1 MKISCIQTMNL
12 LSIHSA
18 PFALGIVLGFP
29 LLGTTLEAQTAGQEI
44 SLSAGWNSVWLE
56 IEPVYQTGDTVLND
70 PALPGDDETLAAG
83 DARIGQSKAPEDV
96 FTNPAVT
103 VVASPKPLASLSE
116 FFGSEPGAIGT
127 FNQDQWEQWLR
138 TDPTGTNNLA
148 SVSGNRPYLVKV
160 APATPTFGFTVTGK
174 GRFHRPTWTPDRF
187 NLLGF
192 GIKGE
197 ISFQN
202 FFSPSGTKHPVN
214 RIYSLA
220 LNGNWV
226 LVSPSALIK
235 DDVAYWI
242 FCSGPSD
249 YMGPVSID
257 FGLSA
262 LGTLNFGSPADAVS
276 IAASPTTLSL
286 DLQELVITNL
296 GAGAATPTLDLIT
309 ADPGAG
315 SLGLHV
321 VEPASDSLSYVL
333 GNTVDTTAGESSAA
347 PLGEAI
353 ASGSTEILT
362 LGAKRNW
369 STGEVGRTNLYR
381 LATGSPGV
389 EFWLPVTALNNQ
401 IQAPTDLLP
410 GTESGAVAGLWVGQV
425 IIDSVTSIVE
435 DGAPVRPAAGSAPLR
450 ILLHSDSGGAVSLL
464 SQVTI
469 MQTKTADPEVAPIP
483 VLVVNPAK
491 IPFYEGIRE
500 RNGKKVGLRL
510 EAVAFDMPRKLDAA
524 SQAALLDDPAY
535 PDLTEEG
542 LSNFLIGRTTR
553 PPSLAEKYALTHG
566 MAGAMGAG
574 KTVQCDLSIDRFHR
588 SNPFRHAYHQK
599 HAAGPNITRAIRI
612 VFDAGQTNPGRLSG
626 SFREIM
632 QGPIQSAIELSGRV
646 DLERVSGVATLDAT
660 P

>member
-1 MKISCIQTMNL
+1 MASR
-12 LSIHSA
+12 HS
-18 PFALGIVLGFP
+18 P
-29 LLGTTLEAQTAGQEI
+29 
-44 SLSAGWNSVWLE
+44 SR
-56 IEPVYQTGDTVLND
+56 ND
-70 PALPGDDETLAAG
+70 PALPGDDETLATG
-83 DARIGQSKAPEDV
+83 DSRIGQLKAPEDV
-96 FTNPAVT
+96 FINPAIT

-148 SVSGNRPYLVKV
+148 SVSGNRSYLVKV
-160 APATPTFGFTVTGK
+160 APATTAFAFTVTGK
-174 GRFHRPTWTPDRF
+174 ARFYRPTWTPDRY

-192 GIKGE
+192 GIKGG

-202 FFSPSGTKHPVN
+202 FFSPAGTRHPVN

-220 LNGNWV
+220 TNGNWA
-226 LVSPSALIK
+226 LVSPSALVK
-235 DDVAYWI
+235 DDTAYWI

-249 YMGPVSID
+249 YMGPVAVD
-257 FGLSA
+257 FSLSS
-262 LGTLNFGSPADAVS
+262 LGNLNFGSPADAVPV
-276 IAASPTTLSL
+276 AAGAATVTL
-286 DLQELVITNL
+286 DLEELVFTNL
-296 GAGAATPTLDLIT
+296 GSGVATPTLDLFT

-321 VEPASDSLSYVL
+321 VAPASGSLSYVI
-333 GNTVDTTAGESSAA
+333 GNTVDTTAGDASAA
-347 PLGEAI
+347 ALGEAI
-353 ASGSTEILT
+353 ASGSTAVLT

-369 STGEVGRTNLYR
+369 STGEVSRTNLYR
-381 LATGSPGV
+381 LTTSSPGTK
-389 EFWLPVTALNNQ
+389 FWLPVTALNNQ

-410 GTESGAVAGLWVGQV
+410 GTQSGTVAGLWVGQV

-435 DGAPVRPAAGSAPLR
+435 NGAPVRPAAGSAPLR
-450 ILLHSDSGGAVSLL
+450 ILLHSNSGGAVSLL

-469 MQTKTADPEVAPIP
+469 MQTKTADPEVPPVP

-491 IPFYEGIRE
+491 IPFYEGISE

-524 SQAALLDDPAY
+524 SQAALLADPAY
-535 PDLTEEG
+535 PNLTEG
-542 LSNFLIGRTTR
+542 GRPSFLIGRQTR
-553 PPSLAEKYALTHG
+553 PPSLAEKYALTHA

-612 VFDAGQTNPGRLSG
+612 VFDAAQTKPGRLSG

-632 QGPIQSAIELSGRV
+632 QGPISSAIELSGRV
-646 DLERVSGVATLDAT
+646 DLERVSGVPTLDAA

>member
-1 MKISCIQTMNL
+1 VKIPSIQTMNR
-12 LSIHSA
+12 LSTLSSR
-18 PFALGIVLGFP
+18 FALGIILGFP

-56 IEPVYQTGDTVLND
+56 IEPTYQVGDTLLND
-70 PALPGDDETLAAG
+70 PALPGDNETLAAG
-83 DARIGQSKAPEDV
+83 DVRIGQAKAPEDV
-96 FTNPAVT
+96 FINPAIT
-103 VVASPKPLASLSE
+103 VIASPKPLASLSE
-116 FFGSEPGAIGT
+116 FFGSAPGAIGT

-160 APATPTFGFTVTGK
+160 APATPPFGFTVTGK
-174 GRFHRPTWTPDRF
+174 ARFHRPTWTPDRY

-192 GIKGE
+192 GIKGG

-202 FFSPSGTKHPVN
+202 FFSPSGTKHPLN

-220 LNGNWV
+220 TNGNWAV
-226 LVSPSALIK
+226 VSPSALIK

-249 YMGPVSID
+249 YMGPVSLEFD
-257 FGLSA
+257 LSS
-262 LGTLNFGSPADAVS
+262 LGKLNFGSPTDAVS
-276 IAASPTTLSL
+276 VSAGATTLSL
-286 DLQELVITNL
+286 DLQEMVFTNL
-296 GAGAATPTLDLIT
+296 GAGSATPTLDLIT

-321 VEPASDSLSYVL
+321 VQPAGDTLSYVL
-333 GNTVDTTAGESSAA
+333 GNTVDTAAGESASAA
-347 PLGEAI
+347 LGEAI
-353 ASGSTEILT
+353 AAGSTEVLT

-369 STGEVGRTNLYR
+369 TSGEVSRTNLYR
-381 LATGSPGV
+381 LATASAGA

-410 GTESGAVAGLWVGQV
+410 GSESGTVVGLWVGQV

-450 ILLHSDSGGAVSLL
+450 ILLHSNSGGAVSLL

-469 MQTKTADPEVAPIP
+469 MQTKTADPEVAPVP

-491 IPFYEGIRE
+491 IPFFEGINE

-542 LSNFLIGRTTR
+542 LSSFLIGRATR
-553 PPSLAEKYALTHG
+553 PASLAENYTLTHS
-566 MAGAMGAG
+566 MAGAMGPG

-588 SNPFRHAYHQK
+588 SNPFRHAFHQK

-612 VFDAGQTNPGRLSG
+612 VFDSAQPNSGRLTG

-632 QGPIQSAIELSGRV
+632 QGPISSAIELSGRV
-646 DLERVSGVATLDAT
+646 DLERVSGVATLDAA

>member
-1 MKISCIQTMNL
+1 MKISSIQIMNRL
-12 LSIHSA
+12 ASHPSR
-18 PFALGIVLGFP
+18 FALGIILGFP
-29 LLGTTLEAQTAGQEI
+29 LLGTILEAQTAGQEI

-56 IEPVYQTGDTVLND
+56 IEPVYQAGDTVLND
-70 PALPGDDETLAAG
+70 PALPGDNETLAAG
-83 DARIGQSKAPEDV
+83 DARIGQLKAPEDV
-96 FTNPAVT
+96 FINPAIT

-116 FFGSEPGAIGT
+116 FFGSEPGTIGT

-148 SVSGNRPYLVKV
+148 SVSGNRAYLVKV
-160 APATPTFGFTVTGK
+160 TPATPTFGFTVTGNA
-174 GRFHRPTWTPDRF
+174 RFYRPTWTPDRY

-192 GIKGE
+192 GIKGG

-202 FFSPSGTKHPVN
+202 FFSPAGTRHPVS

-220 LNGNWV
+220 TNGNWAV
-226 LVSPSALIK
+226 VSPSALIK
-235 DDVAYWI
+235 DDTAYWI

-249 YMGPVSID
+249 YMGPLALD
-257 FGLSA
+257 FGLSS
-262 LGTLNFGSPADAVS
+262 LGNLNFGSPSDSVS
-276 IAASPTTLSL
+276 VSTGTSTVPL
-286 DLQELVITNL
+286 DLEELVFTNL
-296 GAGAATPTLDLIT
+296 GAGAATPTLDLI
-309 ADPGAG
+309 AAAPGAG
-315 SLGLHV
+315 ALELQV
-321 VEPASDSLSYVL
+321 VNPASDSLSYVL
-333 GNTVDTTAGESSAA
+333 GNTVDTAAGESAA
-347 PLGEAI
+347 AALGEAI
-353 ASGSTEILT
+353 ASGSTAVLT

-369 STGEVGRTNLYR
+369 TSGEVGRTNLYR
-381 LATGSPGV
+381 LATASPGA

-410 GTESGAVAGLWVGQV
+410 GTQSGSVAGLWVGQV
-425 IIDSVTSIVE
+425 VIDSVTSIIE
-435 DGAPVRPAAGSAPLR
+435 NGSPVRPAAGSAPLR

-469 MQTKTADPEVAPIP
+469 MQTKTADPEVAPVP

-491 IPFYEGIRE
+491 IPFYEGINE
-500 RNGKKVGLRL
+500 RNGRKVGLRL

-542 LSNFLIGRTTR
+542 LSSFLTGRTTR
-553 PPSLAEKYALTHG
+553 PSSLAEKYALTHA
-566 MAGAMGAG
+566 MAGAMGPG
-574 KTVQCDLSIDRFHR
+574 KTVQCDLTVDRFHR

-612 VFDAGQTNPGRLSG
+612 VFDAAQTNPGRLIG
-626 SFREIM
+626 SFREVM
-632 QGPIQSAIELSGRV
+632 QGPINAAIELSGRV
-646 DLERVSGVATLDAT
+646 DLERVSGVATLDTA